1 MIAKV
6 VIFCA
11 ALAAARATYGAP
23 ALGLA
28 IKAPAAPLLHAPVV
42 ARPILA
48 APVLTKTVVSAPA
61 AVTTVQRE
69 VVTSHHAAPVA
80 VAPVAVAA
88 PIAYAKAPVYTTTIT
103 RTAPVAPIL
112 SHTGLLGAAPLAYGL
127 GLGHGYA
134 GHGYAGH
141 GLVGHGLAGH
151 GLAYSHG
158 LGAHGLAYGPA
169 VLGKVGYSKYL
180 L

>member
-1 MIAKV
+1 MFAKV

-11 ALAAARATYGAP
+11 ALAAARATYVAP

-42 ARPILA
+42 AR
-48 APVLTKTVVSAPA
+48 PVLTKTVVSAPA

-69 VVTSHHAAPVA
+69 VVTSHHAAPIA
-80 VAPVAVAA
+80 LAAPV
-88 PIAYAKAPVYTTTIT
+88 AYAKAPVYTTTIT

-134 GHGYAGH
+134 GHGLLGH
-141 GLVGHGLAGH
+141 GLAGHGLAGH

>member
-6 VIFCA
+6 VLFCA
-11 ALAAARATYGAP
+11 ALAAARATYVAP

-28 IKAPAAPLLHAPVV
+28 IKAPAAPLLHAPVIT
-42 ARPILA
+42 RPVVA
-48 APVLTKTVVSAPA
+48 APVLTKTIVSAPA

-69 VVTSHHAAPVA
+69 VITSHHA
-80 VAPVAVAA
+80 APVAVAA
-88 PIAYAKAPVYTTTIT
+88 PIAYAKAPVYTTIT

-127 GLGHGYA
+127 GLGHGI
-134 GHGYAGH
+134 AGH

-151 GLAYSHG
+151 GLAG
-158 LGAHGLAYGPA
+158 HGLAYGHGLSYGPA
-169 VLGKVGYSKYL
+169 LLGKVGYGKYL